1 MNSGRVFNSQT
12 VHPSTLNFV
21 IFPEEFST
29 FGHFRSSIMRNM
41 SNIFIGAAGLTAAV
55 TIALPAA
62 AQQPYPYP
70 NQNSGVVG
78 AIINSVTGGGYG
90 QYPQGNYG
98 YGQVNERA
106 AVSMCAAA
114 AEQRIGAG
122 YRGQPGYGTNN
133 GYANNGY
140 QQGYSNG
147 YNNQGARVLGITN
160 VERRRNGGLKVSGVA
175 SSGRAFGYGNPGYG
189 NQGYNNQGY
198 NYGNHGQ
205 RAYGANQSADLRFT
219 CRVSIRGQVSDVNIS
234 RNQVSYRG
242 R

>member
-1 MNSGRVFNSQT
+1 
-12 VHPSTLNFV
+12 
-21 IFPEEFST
+21 
-29 FGHFRSSIMRNM
+29 MRNM

-122 YRGQPGYGTNN
+122 YRGQPGYGYNN

-140 QQGYSNG
+140 QQGYTNG

-160 VERRRNGGLKVSGVA
+160 VERRRNGGLKVFGVA
-175 SSGRAFGYGNPGYG
+175 SSGRGYGYG

-198 NYGNHGQ
+198 SNDYQGQ
-205 RAYGANQSADLRFT
+205 HPYANQAADLRFT
-219 CRVSIRGQVSDVNIS
+219 CKVNTRGQVSDVNIS
-234 RNQVSYRG
+234 RNQVAYRG

>member
-1 MNSGRVFNSQT
+1 
-12 VHPSTLNFV
+12 L
-21 IFPEEFST
+21 
-29 FGHFRSSIMRNM
+29 
-41 SNIFIGAAGLTAAV
+41 

-62 AQQPYPYP
+62 AQQPYPYA

-114 AEQRIGAG
+114 AEQRISAS
-122 YRGQPGYGTNN
+122 YRGQPGYGYNN
-133 GYANNGY
+133 GYANNGHER
-140 QQGYSNG
+140 GYANG
-147 YNNQGARVLGITN
+147 YNGQGARVLGITN
-160 VERRRNGGLKVSGVA
+160 VQRRNNGALKVSGVA
-175 SSGRAFGYGNPGYG
+175 SSGRGYGYG

-198 NYGNHGQ
+198 NYGNNGQ
-205 RAYGANQSADLRFT
+205 RTYVANQSADLRFT
-219 CRVSIRGQVSDVNIS
+219 CKVNNRGQVSDVNIS
-234 RNQVSYRG
+234 RNQVAYRG

>member
-1 MNSGRVFNSQT
+1 MT
-12 VHPSTLNFV
+12 
-21 IFPEEFST
+21 
-29 FGHFRSSIMRNM
+29 NM
-41 SNIFIGAAGLTAAV
+41 SKIFIGAAGLTAAV

-62 AQQPYPYP
+62 AQQSYPYG

-78 AIINSVTGGGYG
+78 AIVNAVTGGGYG

-114 AEQRIGAG
+114 AEQRIGAS
-122 YRGQPGYGTNN
+122 YRGQPGY

-140 QQGYSNG
+140 QQGYANG
-147 YNNQGARVLGITN
+147 YNGQGARVLGITN
-160 VERRRNGGLKVSGVA
+160 VERRNYGMLKVSGLA
-175 SSGRAFGYGNPGYG
+175 SSGRAFGYGH
-189 NQGYNNQGY
+189 QGYNNQGY
-198 NYGNHGQ
+198 NNGNNGQ
-205 RAYGANQSADLRFT
+205 RAYANQAADLRFT
-219 CRVSIRGQVSDVNIS
+219 CKVSGRGQVSDVNIS